1 MQRPLS
7 WEQGMLFECSKDR
20 ARTRSWRG
28 AVSSGSSSACCR
40 QKCVRLSSSLS
51 EVRGGL
57 DRTVALDNT
66 ASQPEEGVA
75 RGTPAPG
82 EAPARPSEA
91 APEQNGRVPEE
102 EGGPG
107 TPRRGPRARRHA
119 NHAAGRSHVHLMRV
133 GCVLGTCQVQNL
145 SHRLHQL
152 IGRRGREDSSPINP
166 RSPHSYG

>member
-1 MQRPLS
+1 MRPS
-7 WEQGMLFECSKDR
+7 SRQHGGTTPSKTER
-20 ARTRSWRG
+20 KARTKDKTTVQYG
-28 AVSSGSSSACCR
+28 
-40 QKCVRLSSSLS
+40 RLSSSLS

-82 EAPARPSEA
+82 EAPVRPSEA
-91 APEQNGRVPEE
+91 APEQNDRVPE
-102 EGGPG
+102 G
-107 TPRRGPRARRHA
+107 RRGPRARRHA
-119 NHAAGRSHVHLMRV
+119 NHAVGRSHVHLMRV

>member
-1 MQRPLS
+1 MRPFQPACWCLIIILS
-7 WEQGMLFECSKDR
+7 VDVQPRHMTLTNMVHGH
-20 ARTRSWRG
+20 
-28 AVSSGSSSACCR
+28 
-40 QKCVRLSSSLS
+40 RLSSSLS

-75 RGTPAPG
+75 RRTAAPG
-82 EAPARPSEA
+82 EAPVRLSEA
-91 APEQNGRVPEE
+91 APEQNDRVP

-119 NHAAGRSHVHLMRV
+119 NHAVGRSHVHLMRV